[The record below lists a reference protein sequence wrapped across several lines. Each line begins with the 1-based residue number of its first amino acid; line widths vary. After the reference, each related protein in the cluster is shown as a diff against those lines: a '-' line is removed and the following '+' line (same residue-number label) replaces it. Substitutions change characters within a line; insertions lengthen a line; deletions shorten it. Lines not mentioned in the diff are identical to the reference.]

1 MKQMA
6 EDVVQQTPGVTRV
19 VNYRRYEMIGR
30 FFHHAAH
37 PYCGARTRMNL
48 NEHAVEATIRVVLL

>member
-6 EDVVQQTPGVTRV
+6 EDVAQQTPGVTRV

-37 PYCGARTRMNL
+37 PYCGARTRINSGSS
-48 NEHAVEATIRVVLL
+48 RK